1 MKWLIRCDVEG
12 VTGVVD
18 PAQAAF
24 TGSEFA
30 FGQRMLMNDLNAV
43 IEGLLRTEDPEIWLY
58 DAHWD
63 GRNILLD
70 EVDERVRVISG
81 KPVYT
86 VDNAGGVDETVDGL
100 ILLGYHAMASRSDQL
115 LAHTYE
121 SSLKQLFLNGVE
133 VGEIGIEAAIAGDFG
148 VPVVLVTGDSG
159 GTSEAADLLDGV
171 VTATVKESLGPT
183 AAMCYPPGRTAAMLA
198 DAAQRAAAGAAS
210 VKPYTVSAPVELEII
225 FEADGFTERI
235 RAKIADSFLLA
246 TRAILK
252 ADTVTE
258 AWRELWLA
266 KPPRGWDK

>member
-1 MKWLIRCDVEG
+1 MKWLIRCDLEG
-12 VTGVVD
+12 VTGVVH
-18 PAQAAF
+18 PEQAAF
-24 TGSEFA
+24 TGSEFK
-30 FGQRMLMNDLNAV
+30 FGQRMFMNDINAV
-43 IEGLLRTEDPEIWLY
+43 IEGLLRTEEPEIWVY
-58 DAHWD
+58 DIHWD

-70 EVDERVRVISG
+70 EIDERVRVISG

-86 VDNAGGVDETVDGL
+86 VDNAGGLDETFDGL
-100 ILLGYHAMASRSDQL
+100 ILLGYHAMGSSSDQV
-115 LAHTYE
+115 LAHTDE
-121 SSLKQLFLNGVE
+121 PSFKQIFLNGVE

-159 GTSEAADLLDGV
+159 GTAEAAELLDGV

-183 AAMCYPPGRTAAMLA
+183 AALCYPPARTAAILA
-198 DAAQRAAAGAAS
+198 DAAEQAAAQAS
-210 VKPYTVSAPVELEII
+210 SIKPYQVSRPVELEII

-235 RAKIADSFLLA
+235 RSKIGDSFLSP

-258 AWRELWLA
+258 AWRRLWLA

>member
-12 VTGVVD
+12 LTGVVH
-18 PAQAAF
+18 PEQADF
-24 TGSEFA
+24 TGAEFA

-43 IEGLLRTEDPEIWLY
+43 IEGLMRTEDPEIWVY

-81 KPVYT
+81 KPVYGLN
-86 VDNAGGVDETVDGL
+86 NAGGLDETVDGL
-100 ILLGYHAMASRSDQL
+100 ILLGYHAMRTRSDQV

-121 SSLKQLFLNGVE
+121 PSFKQVFFNGVE

-159 GTSEAADLLDGV
+159 GTAEAADLLDGV

-183 AAMCYPPGRTAAMLA
+183 AAVCYPPGRTAAILA
-198 DAAQRAAAGAAS
+198 DAAEQAAIQAPS
-210 VKPYTVSAPVELEII
+210 IKPYIVPPPVELEII
-225 FEADGFTERI
+225 FAEDGFTQRV
-235 RAKIADSFLLA
+235 RAEIGDSFVSA

-252 ADTVTE
+252 GGTVTKM
-258 AWRELWLA
+258 WRELSLA
-266 KPPRGWDK
+266 KPVRYWTK

>member
-43 IEGLLRTEDPEIWLY
+43 IEGLLRTEDPEIWVY

-70 EVDERVRVISG
+70 EIDERVRVISG

-86 VDNAGGVDETVDGL
+86 VDNAGGLDETVDGL
-100 ILLGYHAMASRSDQL
+100 ILLGYHAMASSSDQV

-121 SSLKQLFLNGVE
+121 SL
-133 VGEIGIEAAIAGDFG
+133 
-148 VPVVLVTGDSG
+148 
-159 GTSEAADLLDGV
+159 
-171 VTATVKESLGPT
+171 
-183 AAMCYPPGRTAAMLA
+183 
-198 DAAQRAAAGAAS
+198 
-210 VKPYTVSAPVELEII
+210 
-225 FEADGFTERI
+225 TEW
-235 RAKIADSFLLA
+235 K
-246 TRAILK
+246 
-252 ADTVTE
+252 
-258 AWRELWLA
+258 
-266 KPPRGWDK
+266 